1 MFAHW
6 VELSPSLVTEKSWL
20 SSALSASCSSSCVT
34 CAMAG
39 IAATATIARSAANN
53 INFFISSA
61 PPFSFV
67 LGKAY
72 RSSPGRLQYYPTDL
86 NITQHIRGAYGE
98 LLHRNLL
105 VIRPNVGGCHSHLHN
120 PWCIANFGRKAQK
133 NQWSYPNRGEDRTLS
148 CQTTQFRITLL

>member
-98 LLHRNLL
+98 LCTGTCSLSGQMLEAATPTSTTRGASQILGVKL
-105 VIRPNVGGCHSHLHN
+105 
-120 PWCIANFGRKAQK
+120 KK

>member
-1 MFAHW
+1 
-6 VELSPSLVTEKSWL
+6 
-20 SSALSASCSSSCVT
+20 
-34 CAMAG
+34 MAG

-133 NQWSYPNRGEDRTLS
+133 KSVVLSQPGRGSDAIMSNYTVSYY
-148 CQTTQFRITLL
+148 TTIV